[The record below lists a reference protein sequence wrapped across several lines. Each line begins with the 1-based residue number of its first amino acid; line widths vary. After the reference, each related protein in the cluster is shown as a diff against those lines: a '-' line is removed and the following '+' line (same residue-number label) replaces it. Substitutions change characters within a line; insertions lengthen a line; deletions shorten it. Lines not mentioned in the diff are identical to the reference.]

1 MKLNSKE
8 FEQYVI
14 NEIKNLCQKEQW
26 DSNLENLIS
35 EQTHTF
41 LKEDEYELI
50 EPEKNIIEDPKINLE
65 EQKKLELELKMVNQ
79 LNEELKRMRQLV
91 DFRNPFF
98 SKENN

>member
-14 NEIKNLCQKEQW
+14 NEIKNLCQEENW

-35 EQTHTF
+35 EQTYTF

-50 EPEKNIIEDPKINLE
+50 EPEKTNIEETKTNLE
-65 EQKKLELELKMVNQ
+65 EQKNLDLKKVNQ